1 MKQVFAVISVL
12 AGLASQVLLVAF
24 LLDVA
29 PVGINRGEPRALGF
43 ALATNFA
50 LLALFAL
57 PHSLMARP
65 AFKRRWRLLVP
76 DAIERSAYILV
87 SGSLLALLCL
97 AWQPMPSLLWQIDH
111 ELARGA
117 LRLLFTAGLLVLA
130 WSIFSIDALHFHGLK
145 QAFGRRGE
153 PPFAIR
159 GPYRFV
165 RHPIQ
170 SGLIVAL
177 WATPDLTT
185 GHMLFASVLTIYS
198 VIASLMLE
206 ERDLRSAFGDA
217 YQNYRRRVPAFIPS
231 LRWRG

>member
-1 MKQVFAVISVL
+1 MKQIFAVSSVL
-12 AGLASQVLLVAF
+12 VGLASQVLLVAF
-24 LLDVA
+24 LLDLT
-29 PVGINRGEPRALGF
+29 PVGINRGEPPMAW
-43 ALATNFA
+43 LAIVNNVA

-76 DAIERSAYILV
+76 DAIERSAYIFV
-87 SGSLLALLCL
+87 SGALLALLCL
-97 AWQPMPSLLWQIDH
+97 AWQPMPGLLWQVDN
-111 ELARGA
+111 ELARVGLRA
-117 LRLLFTAGLLVLA
+117 LFAGGLLVLA

-145 QAFGRRGE
+145 QAFGRQE
-153 PPFAIR
+153 DPPFAMR
-159 GPYRFV
+159 GPYRYV

-177 WATPDLTT
+177 WATPELTA

-206 ERDLRSAFGDA
+206 ERDLRSAIGDA
-217 YQNYRRRVPAFIPS
+217 YQDYRRRVPAFIPS

>member
-1 MKQVFAVISVL
+1 MKQIFAVISVL

-24 LLDVA
+24 LLDLA
-29 PVGINRGEPRALGF
+29 PVGVNRGDPPMPWIAF
-43 ALATNFA
+43 VNNIA
-50 LLALFAL
+50 LLVLFAL

-87 SGSLLALLCL
+87 SGGLLALLCL
-97 AWQPMPSLLWQIDH
+97 AWQPMPAVLWQIDN
-111 ELARGA
+111 ELIRIA
-117 LRLLFTAGLLVLA
+117 LRALFAGGLLILA

-145 QAFGRRGE
+145 QAFGRRDD
-153 PPFAIR
+153 PPFAMR
-159 GPYRFV
+159 GPYRYV

-185 GHMLFASVLTIYS
+185 GHLLFASVLTLYS
-198 VIASLMLE
+198 VVASLMLE
-206 ERDLRSAFGDA
+206 ERDLRSAIGDA
-217 YQNYRRRVPAFIPS
+217 YQDYRRRVPAFIPS
-231 LRWRG
+231 PRRR